1 MGKRSGYK
9 RRKTRDGDVGA
20 LSQRLVVNDGDDDVG
35 GGDDARDDGRRDGG
49 SAATTTTTTTTSGGV
64 LETSTLTALDEG
76 MKRAVKANR
85 KRARDAQ
92 TLLKRAM
99 KVKDVKFFN
108 RMIKDFGNDKQFGFA
123 KEAFERIS
131 RAGLSPN
138 VYSYTNMMNA
148 AARVGELEFM
158 RALWDD
164 MAQTCNEPANE
175 VTYTVLV
182 KGEAQSGNLKHAL
195 GRVREMIACG
205 VEPNARTYSTLLRN
219 CVRYSDVER
228 ARECLEL
235 MRERDTAPDATAC
248 EYYIK
253 TMCGELLV
261 QQTLQFMRDIQN
273 QDGIEITAASYV
285 ALATA
290 ASLVF
295 ADEKTARN
303 ACRDARAAIDV
314 GGWAQEED
322 IDEQNQCQG
331 EEDPNAPSKSV
342 QLFLQLRAK
351 DALQEIDAV
360 EQYLNETSEE
370 RREMIAA
377 QASAGVEHASNVV
390 FVDSAQDVDEN
401 KREAN
406 WNARFGER
414 DDVRVE
420 VCSGHGDWI
429 TTRAG
434 RSDAVQWIGVEMRR
448 NRVALTW
455 MKALRLNVSANV
467 TMMCGMAHDVLQSEI
482 PDKAVQEVY
491 VNYPDPPEWVGS
503 SQVLVD
509 AAFLKDVHRILKPGG
524 YLTCVTDDSTY
535 AMRMCR
541 ELAKVPESFKPTEAS
556 GKPFVSG
563 VPEDYGASYFDSMW
577 TNGAQNDRYFIKYMK
592 L

>member
-1 MGKRSGYK
+1 
-9 RRKTRDGDVGA
+9 
-20 LSQRLVVNDGDDDVG
+20 
-35 GGDDARDDGRRDGG
+35 
-49 SAATTTTTTTTSGGV
+49 
-64 LETSTLTALDEG
+64 
-76 MKRAVKANR
+76 
-85 KRARDAQ
+85 
-92 TLLKRAM
+92 
-99 KVKDVKFFN
+99 
-108 RMIKDFGNDKQFGFA
+108 
-123 KEAFERIS
+123 
-131 RAGLSPN
+131 
-138 VYSYTNMMNA
+138 
-148 AARVGELEFM
+148 
-158 RALWDD
+158 
-164 MAQTCNEPANE
+164 
-175 VTYTVLV
+175 V
-182 KGEAQSGNLKHAL
+182 KGEAQSGHLKHAL

-228 ARECLEL
+228 ARECLDL
-235 MRERDTAPDATAC
+235 MRERGAAPDATAC

-290 ASLVF
+290 SSLVF
-295 ADEKTARN
+295 ADAKTARN

-314 GGWAQEED
+314 GGWAQED
-322 IDEQNQCQG
+322 DNDDRGQQQG
-331 EEDPNAPSKSV
+331 DDDSSAPSKSV

-360 EQYLNETSEE
+360 EKYLNDTSEE
-370 RREMIAA
+370 RREEIAA
-377 QASAGVEHASNVV
+377 QASSGVERASNVL
-390 FVDSAQDVDEN
+390 FVEDAQDVNVHERN
-401 KREAN
+401 AR
-406 WNARFGER
+406 WLARFGQR
-414 DDVRVE
+414 NDIRVE

-434 RSDAVQWIGVEMRR
+434 RSADVQWIGVEMRR

-455 MKALRLNVSANV
+455 MKALRLNVSANI
-467 TMMCGMAHDVLQSEI
+467 TMMCGMAHNVLRREI
-482 PDKAVQEVY
+482 PDESVHEVY

-509 AAFLKDVHRILKPGG
+509 GAFLNDVYRILKPGG

-535 AMRMCR
+535 AMRICR
-541 ELAKVPESFKPTEAS
+541 ELAKVPGLFKSTEAS

-563 VPEDYGASYFDSMW
+563 VPDDYGASYFDSMW
-577 TNGAQNDRYFIKYMK
+577 TNGAQNDRYFIKYNK

>member
-9 RRKTRDGDVGA
+9 RRKPNEGERATLDGHGGKSRVMD
-20 LSQRLVVNDGDDDVG
+20 DKDDD
-35 GGDDARDDGRRDGG
+35 DDDRRGDGG
-49 SAATTTTTTTTSGGV
+49 SVATTTTATTHSV
-64 LETSTLTALDEG
+64 LETSALTALDEG

-158 RALWDD
+158 RTLWDN
-164 MAQTCNEPANE
+164 MALNCDEQANE

-182 KGEAQSGNLKHAL
+182 KGEAQSGHLKHAL

-228 ARECLEL
+228 ARECLDL
-235 MRERDTAPDATAC
+235 MRERGAAPDATAC

-290 ASLVF
+290 SSLVF

-314 GGWAQEED
+314 GGWAQED
-322 IDEQNQCQG
+322 DNDDKFQQQG
-331 EEDPNAPSKSV
+331 DDDSSAPSKSV

-360 EQYLNETSEE
+360 EKYLNDTSEE
-370 RREMIAA
+370 RREEIAV
-377 QASAGVEHASNVV
+377 QASSGVERASNVI
-390 FVDSAQDVDEN
+390 FVEDAQDMNVHERN
-401 KREAN
+401 AR
-406 WNARFGER
+406 WLARFGQR
-414 DDVRVE
+414 KDVRVE

-434 RSDAVQWIGVEMRR
+434 RSTDVQWIGVEMRR

-455 MKALRLNVSANV
+455 MKALRLNVSTNI
-467 TMMCGMAHDVLQSEI
+467 TMMCGMAHNVLRREI
-482 PDKAVQEVY
+482 PDESVQEVY

-509 AAFLKDVHRILKPGG
+509 GAFLNDVHRILKPGG

-541 ELAKVPESFKPTEAS
+541 ELAKVPGLFKSTEAS

-563 VPEDYGASYFDSMW
+563 VPDDYGASYFDSMW
-577 TNGAQNDRYFIKYMK
+577 TNGAQNDRYFIKYSK